1 MDKEKISDKVLSSEE
16 LAKVSGGVSPEEE
29 LGGKIIVVP
38 TSDVDSFVPHS
49 SGDDVC

>member
-1 MDKEKISDKVLSSEE
+1 MNEDKMNGAALSSEE

-29 LGGKIIVVP
+29 LGGRIYVVP
-38 TSDVDSFVPHS
+38 TTEVEQFVPHS